1 MEQPQKDIEELT
13 LDEFIKLV
21 KQMRHNQRRYRRN
34 QKTEVLQTLEPI
46 EKEIDD
52 LIARYFERQTK
63 LF

>member
-34 QKTEVLQTLEPI
+34 QKTEVLQTLEPM

-52 LIARYFERQTK
+52 LIARYFERQMK